1 MRGIKIERLSVGDE
15 DRLCTIRLRALR
27 DAPEA
32 FATTFADA
40 HARPIE
46 SWREQLESL
55 ATFVAVADDLDVGVA
70 RGARQQERPGA
81 AGLISM
87 WVAPRG
93 ARPRSRIGPDRR
105 RRRLGTIRGSPV
117 AHPRCDGGK
126 RGRVSTL
133 RPSGLSPDGPHWH
146 AAATPRPCPRASD
159 DPVPLST
166 PLVGIARLPV
176 ARAFDPSDFVRCL
189 AGSFGPPV
197 SSRAHG
203 RDFRITPWPSDQPGQ
218 NTECELSIC
227 ALGCRARR
235 AGCAGWISRW

>member
-55 ATFVAVADDLDVGVA
+55 ATFVAVADGLDVGVA

-87 WVAPRG
+87 WVAP
-93 ARPRSRIGPDRR
+93 A
-105 RRRLGTIRGSPV
+105 V
-117 AHPRCDGGK
+117 
-126 RGRVSTL
+126 RGRGV
-133 RPSGLSPDGPHWH
+133 GLALIDAVAVWARSEGLQWLILDVTEGN
-146 AAATPRPCPRASD
+146 AAALALYARAGFRPTGHIGTLPPPRPPMSAS
-159 DPVPLST
+159 
-166 PLVGIARLPV
+166 IR
-176 ARAFDPSDFVRCL
+176 
-189 AGSFGPPV
+189 
-197 SSRAHG
+197 
-203 RDFRITPWPSDQPGQ
+203 
-218 NTECELSIC
+218 
-227 ALGCRARR
+227 
-235 AGCAGWISRW
+235 